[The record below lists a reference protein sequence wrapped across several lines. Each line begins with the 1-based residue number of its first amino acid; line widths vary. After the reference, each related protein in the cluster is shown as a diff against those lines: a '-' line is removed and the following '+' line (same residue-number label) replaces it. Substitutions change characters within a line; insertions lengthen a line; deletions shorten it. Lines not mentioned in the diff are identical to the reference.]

1 MSQHPAKCSSHWGGE
16 CDCDFPLLEAT
27 DHLRAAADMLMKT
40 CPSCEELEREVS
52 RLRAD
57 GQRLRDLLGE
67 SAERINRARLTLGVA
82 ERTEELWLQARRET
96 AEAEVLIRIALEK
109 DAP

>member
-40 CPSCEELEREVS
+40 CPRCEELESEVAQ
-52 RLRAD
+52 LRAD
-57 GQRLRDLLGE
+57 GQRLRDALDTIYKIAAGGDVRRTAFEALHPDEAPLG
-67 SAERINRARLTLGVA
+67 
-82 ERTEELWLQARRET
+82 
-96 AEAEVLIRIALEK
+96 